1 MASARIAARLTG
13 CGLDR
18 LPLRL
23 DSEVHPLPVKRN
35 DTLNGAGAP
44 ADRPRRA
51 GVFLA
56 AGGGVGA
63 GPAATSVGSVG

>member
-44 ADRPRRA
+44 ADRP
-51 GVFLA
+51 
-56 AGGGVGA
+56 
-63 GPAATSVGSVG
+63 